1 MAPALAPA
9 LIGQEA
15 AVCALLGLVLGS
27 ALDRKRTIAADILF
41 EALLGSNEAPV
52 KKAILAAGLGGNV
65 VSYTAAES
73 LQPYELIMLQNAQ
86 PGVARELRRVFQDA
100 CANTAFRASAW
111 KPSSAATN
119 TTCVSAT
126 TASPTAWPLRATR

>member
-15 AVCALLGLVLGS
+15 AACALLGLVLGS

-52 KKAILAAGLGGNV
+52 KKAILSAGLGGNV
-65 VSYTAAES
+65 ASYTAAES
-73 LQPYELIMLQNAQ
+73 LP
-86 PGVARELRRVFQDA
+86 P
-100 CANTAFRASAW
+100 
-111 KPSSAATN
+111 
-119 TTCVSAT
+119 
-126 TASPTAWPLRATR
+126 